1 MSFRPSHADR
11 PPPTGRALRL
21 PRWPRYLV
29 PVLGGLLALGILVTI
44 VAGVWTDFLWYR
56 SVHSLTGRN
65 YGSVFAVVYGTRW
78 ALFFVVGILM
88 VAVTG
93 FNAILAYRIRP
104 AYRPV
109 KSTPER
115 PGVDLY
121 RAAIDPH
128 RRLLLGLALGLIGLI
143 TGITASGAWRTWL
156 LFINQVPFH
165 RTDPQFHLD
174 ISFFVFTYPFLRLV
188 LSYLFAAVLL
198 SLLAAL
204 VVHILYGG
212 LGWQARRP
220 RATVGAQVH
229 LFILVGVFVLLKG
242 AAYWVDRWGI
252 DFSQRGAVTT
262 GASYTD
268 VNAVLPAK
276 TVLAVIAVLCA
287 MLFFAGAI
295 RRSSMLPAVG
305 FGLLVLSAILI
316 GGLYPAIIQQF
327 VVKPNELAKESPYI
341 AREITGTRLAY
352 ALTGVKTGRYDATTT
367 ESSATLA
374 GQTAALP
381 GVRLMDPGVV
391 SRTFQQLQ
399 QVKGFYQ
406 FPSVL
411 SVDRYRLPGDKLPE
425 DLVLATRGLSG
436 PPPGQ
441 GNWINTHLVYTHG
454 FGVVA
459 AKENTM
465 AADGT
470 PKFVESDIP
479 PHGELGNFQP
489 RVYFGPAENNYA
501 IVGGPEGLPGMELD
515 YPFTNASGQ
524 KNYTYTGSGG
534 VPIGSTLNRLL
545 YAVKFRELNILL
557 SSAINSDSKILY
569 DRQPLARVA
578 KVAPFLTLDG
588 SPYPVVTPSAPGK
601 QGSILWVVDGYT
613 TTDLYPY
620 SQRLNMPAATSTSQ
634 TPGGSVAGQAAGA
647 INYIRNSVKAV
658 VNAYT
663 GQVTLYQWGPAD
675 PLLQAWMNAFP
686 GTIKPEKDIPG
697 YLRPHLRYP
706 PDLFEVQR
714 QILAQYHVTDAQSFY
729 GGQNF
734 WEVPNDP
741 TGVVANKLSQPP
753 YYLTEKIPGYR
764 QPEFSLTTTFVP
776 RNRANLAGVVVV
788 DSNPTQRGYGTIRL
802 LQLPQNAVTEGPSQV
817 QGAFE
822 SYAPA
827 SAELTLL
834 RRGGSIVTL
843 GNMITIPVGG
853 GLLYIE
859 PVYVTANAV
868 GSTGSYPSLQ
878 RVFVYY
884 AGQPALATSGQSAPV
899 GFAPTLA
906 DALGQLFTRAPGQHV
921 SSPGQPP
928 ASSPVS
934 GQVQAGLARA
944 QQYYQQAQADL
955 KAGNLAAYAKA
966 IAKMEQEI
974 TTAQQAAKASG
985 TPSPAA
991 THAPGPGPSPS
1002 ASP

>member
-1 MSFRPSHADR
+1 
-11 PPPTGRALRL
+11 
-21 PRWPRYLV
+21 
-29 PVLGGLLALGILVTI
+29 
-44 VAGVWTDFLWYR
+44 
-56 SVHSLTGRN
+56 
-65 YGSVFAVVYGTRW
+65 
-78 ALFFVVGILM
+78 
-88 VAVTG
+88 
-93 FNAILAYRIRP
+93 
-104 AYRPV
+104 
-109 KSTPER
+109 
-115 PGVDLY
+115 
-121 RAAIDPH
+121 
-128 RRLLLGLALGLIGLI
+128 
-143 TGITASGAWRTWL
+143 
-156 LFINQVPFH
+156 
-165 RTDPQFHLD
+165 
-174 ISFFVFTYPFLRLV
+174 V

-220 RATVGAQVH
+220 RATTGAQVQ

-287 MLFFAGAI
+287 LLFFAGAI
-295 RRSSMLPAVG
+295 RRSVMLPAVG

-341 AREITGTRLAY
+341 AREIKATRLAY
-352 ALTGVKTGRYDATTT
+352 GVTGAKVSYYAGTTT
-367 ESSATLA
+367 ESGATLA
-374 GQTAALP
+374 SQTAALP
-381 GVRLMDPGVV
+381 GVRLMDPSVV

-411 SVDRYRLPGDKLPE
+411 SVDRYLLPGSKVPQ
-425 DLVLATRGLSG
+425 DLVLAVRELSG
-436 PPPGQ
+436 PPAGQ
-441 GNWINTHLVYTHG
+441 GNWINSHLVYTHG
-454 FGVVA
+454 FGIVA
-459 AKENTM
+459 AKENAL

-470 PKFVESDIP
+470 PAFVESDIP

-489 RVYFGPAENNYA
+489 RVYFGPAESNYV
-501 IVGGPEGLPGMELD
+501 IVGGPKGRPGVELD
-515 YPFTNASGQ
+515 YPSTSATGQ
-524 KNYTYTGSGG
+524 KNYTYQGKGG
-534 VPIGSTLNRLL
+534 VPIGSPLDRLL
-545 YAVKFRELNILL
+545 YAIKFRELNILL
-557 SSAINSDSKILY
+557 SGAINGDSKILY
-569 DRQPLARVA
+569 DREPLERVA

-588 SPYPVVTPSAPGK
+588 SPYPVVVPGAHGK
-601 QGSILWVVDGYT
+601 EGGIDWVVDGYT

-620 SQRLNMPAATSTSQ
+620 SQRVDMPATTTTSQ
-634 TPGGSVAGQAAGA
+634 TPGGNVAGQAAGPV
-647 INYIRNSVKAV
+647 NYIRNSVKAV
-658 VNAYT
+658 VNAYN
-663 GQVTLYQWGPAD
+663 GNVTLYQWGSYD
-675 PLLQAWMNAFP
+675 PLLQAWRNAFP
-686 GTIKPEKDIPG
+686 GIIKPEKDIPA
-697 YLRPHLRYP
+697 YLRSHLRYP

-714 QILAQYHVTDAQSFY
+714 QILAQYHVLNAQSFY

-734 WEVPNDP
+734 WTVPNDP
-741 TGVVANKLSQPP
+741 TGVDANKLAQPP
-753 YYLTEKIPGYR
+753 YYLTETVPGFR

-776 RNRANLAGVVVV
+776 RNRANLAAVMVV
-788 DSNPTQRGYGTIRL
+788 DSNPMQPGYGTIRI

-859 PVYVTANAV
+859 PVYVSANAA

-884 AGQPALATSGQSAPV
+884 AGQPALASSGQSAPV
-899 GFAPTLA
+899 GFAPTLSG
-906 DALGQLFTRAPGQHV
+906 ALAQLFTKAPSQQNA
-921 SSPGQPP
+921 SSPGGQGHT
-928 ASSPVS
+928 AGSPVS
-934 GQVQAGLARA
+934 GRVQADLAQA
-944 QQYYQQAQADL
+944 QLYYQQAQADL
-955 KAGNLAAYAKA
+955 KASDLAAYAKA

-974 TTAQQAAKASG
+974 SAAQQAAKASG
-985 TPSPAA
+985 TPSSQDAHAPAA
-991 THAPGPGPSPS
+991 TPSPS
-1002 ASP
+1002 ASR